1 MQPGMSQGSQTVPM
15 SWTTIL
21 CLVRLPGCLALNKHP
36 STSHEH
42 QYTSMLWMWALCCF
56 TDLEREE
63 RTLPSVPFPRFRLI
77 RGGGTRRLG
86 GAWGGGGSEEG
97 ARGGGGGEE
106 QEGRLKKRKKNGG
119 VGFPSRSS
127 RSSFPSSLLPFFRL
141 KKATSKGFRFNQGGR
156 TGRSMGGGGSEEG
169 ARGGRGGGGRL
180 GGGTGVGGGTEEG
193 RRWVG
198 AFF

>member
-127 RSSFPSSLLPFFRL
+127 RSSFPSPAEGLSFYSSSNT
-141 KKATSKGFRFNQGGR
+141 KKSMKKDPEKGGR
-156 TGRSMGGGGSEEG
+156 RSKKGEP
-169 ARGGRGGGGRL
+169 
-180 GGGTGVGGGTEEG
+180 
-193 RRWVG
+193 
-198 AFF
+198 F